1 MSSFDGR
8 LPRLRGGAAGKVL
21 YLKVE
26 DWRCIRVGFAS
37 GCSRGLVEVVRR
49 GASGRISSSVAVF
62 RCIVNRYVAIYG
74 DGGRVG
80 GACAPYLAQP

>member
-8 LPRLRGGAAGKVL
+8 LPRFRGGAAGKVL
-21 YLKVE
+21 YLNVE
-26 DWRCIRVGFAS
+26 DWRCISVGFAS
-37 GCSRGLVEVVRR
+37 GCSRGLDEVVRGAR
-49 GASGRISSSVAVF
+49 GRVSSLVAVF

-74 DGGRVG
+74 GGDRVG